1 MAMSN
6 GWDDQEEPIS
16 DINMTPLVDV
26 MLVLLIIFIITMP
39 VLTHSVQL
47 NLPQAS
53 STPHQVKPET
63 LTLAVNAEGAVYW
76 GREPQPLARQVLQ
89 QRLADLARQPVQPE
103 VHIYGDRQAAYDHVL
118 QVMAAAQR
126 AGILKLGFVME
137 PAG

>member
-1 MAMSN
+1 MSMSN

-53 STPHQVKPET
+53 STPHQAKPDT
-63 LTLAVNAEGAVYW
+63 LTLAVKADGAVYW

-89 QRLADLARQPVQPE
+89 QRLADLARQQVQPE
-103 VHIYGDRQAAYDHVL
+103 VHIYGDRQTAYDHVL
-118 QVMAAAQR
+118 HVMAAAQR